1 MTSLGKIIDTIVG
14 ALPVP
19 KTLLEGTWFVIGWMA
34 ANAFGKSLDEGIME
48 KINGSNS
55 EFVKDVGPLVS
66 RILHFVH
73 HFWIGMLGVVYFGV
87 TPIAQSIGLPIS
99 IPQSPNAELFWVCL
113 GMALEDAQYHLRVS
127 MGDGILSRVFKT
139 K

>member
-1 MTSLGKIIDTIVG
+1 MTSLGDIIDTIVG

-19 KTLLEGTWFVIGWMA
+19 KTLFEGTWVVIGWMA
-34 ANAFGKSLDEGIME
+34 ATAFGKSLDEDIMS
-48 KINGSNS
+48 KINASKNR
-55 EFVKDVGPLVS
+55 FVRNCGPFIARL
-66 RILHFVH
+66 LHFTH

-99 IPQSPNAELFWVCL
+99 IPQLPNAELFWLCL
-113 GMALEDAQYHLRVS
+113 GLTFEDAQFHLRAS
-127 MGDGILSRVFKT
+127 MGDGILARVFKA